1 MTKST
6 WNPTPKTTKNAPDY
20 VIDQIRNALLNK
32 ELNPGD
38 RLPSELELANLF
50 NVSRGSVR
58 QAMKSLE
65 MLGILSIRP
74 GDGTYINTSP
84 SIKNFNSLT
93 FALLLSRPSVKTMV
107 EARSALERDIFEL
120 ILCDEEK
127 VEILL
132 PLLKEN
138 LERHKKLLA
147 SKADPQTLTENDLEF
162 HQILSSNCGNP
173 LLQIVYDYVMD
184 AFQYNI
190 IATTEHQSFHDTIH
204 TVDDHAAIIG
214 ALESRSFSDAKQI
227 AQITADSWYQLLQN
241 GEMEK

>member
-1 MTKST
+1 MTKLT

-20 VIDQIRNALLNK
+20 VIEQIRNALLNK

-38 RLPSELELANLF
+38 RLPSELELATLF

-74 GDGTYINTSP
+74 GDGTYINTTP
-84 SIKNFNSLT
+84 STKSFNSLT
-93 FALLLSRPSVKTMV
+93 FALLLSRPSVQTMV

-120 ILCDEEK
+120 VLGDDTK
-127 VEILL
+127 VQTLL

-138 LERHKKLLA
+138 LQRHKALLD
-147 SKADPQTLTENDLEF
+147 SNADPQTLTENDLEF

-173 LLQIVYDYVMD
+173 LLQLVYDYVMD
-184 AFQYNI
+184 AFQYSI
-190 IATTEHQSFHDTIH
+190 ISTTKRQAFHDTIR
-204 TVDDHAAIIG
+204 TIDDHAAIIN
-214 ALESRSFSDAKQI
+214 ALENRSFNDAKHI
-227 AQITADSWYQLLQN
+227 AQITANSWYQLLQ
-241 GEMEK
+241 ETESI